1 MAKEQEESSPIKV
14 SYETKEIPTFYANVA
29 QMTTSPYDV
38 IMTFGRRKPG
48 RDEEGGLVIADA
60 IQVYMSPQ
68 HARSVAALLERQLA
82 IYAELYGPIPSDTA
96 RAEEAAD
103 DEDSDS

>member
-1 MAKEQEESSPIKV
+1 MAKEKEEPTPVKV
-14 SYETKEIPTFYANVA
+14 AYEIEEIPTFYANVA

-38 IMTFGRRKPG
+38 IVTFGRRKAG

-68 HARSVAALLERQLA
+68 HARSVAGLLERQLA

-103 DEDSDS
+103 EGDSDS

>member
-1 MAKEQEESSPIKV
+1 MAKKKEESVPVKV
-14 SYETKEIPTFYANVA
+14 AYETEEIPTFYANVA

-38 IMTFGRRKPG
+38 IMTFGRRRAE

-82 IYAELYGPIPSDTA
+82 TYAELYGPIPSETA
-96 RAEEAAD
+96 RVEEAAD
-103 DEDSDS
+103 EDSSDS

>member
-1 MAKEQEESSPIKV
+1 MAKDKEESAPIKV
-14 SYETKEIPTFYANVA
+14 AYEAKETPAFYANVA

-38 IMTFGRRKPG
+38 IMTFGRRKAE

-68 HARSVAALLERQLA
+68 HARSVATLLERQLA

-96 RAEEAAD
+96 RVEEAAD
-103 DEDSDS
+103 EESSDS